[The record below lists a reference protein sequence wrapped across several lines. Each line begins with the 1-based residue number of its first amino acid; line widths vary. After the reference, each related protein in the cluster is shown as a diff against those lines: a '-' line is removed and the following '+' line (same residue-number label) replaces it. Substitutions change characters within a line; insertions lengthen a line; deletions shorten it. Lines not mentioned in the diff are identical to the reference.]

1 MTDPDDHHANRR
13 NLRANTIVVPPLH
26 FESGGMRPG
35 GMESGSMGSGGIR
48 PGGDNQTAA
57 GSSERPIKQPATA
70 ADPFSMVIPETVLPE
85 GWDAPLQN
93 PIPRIVPP
101 LPAPALRRVRNVRQ
115 EQSLAILQE
124 QQRLRHVAMAEEQ
137 ERQQALAVLEE
148 QQRLRNIVMVQ
159 TQERQQQALATL
171 HQERRQEFRLE
182 DFNGLNPQ
190 NDIPPEEELEYVDA
204 PPLGQ
209 IVENAL
215 EYLQQP
221 ADNGDDPRQEDPPD
235 DLAVHIPAEEVEPP
249 LDPAIPEMN
258 GSSKRKT
265 ALFG

>member
-1 MTDPDDHHANRR
+1 MTDPDNHCANR
-13 NLRANTIVVPPLH
+13 NLRANTVVVPPLH

-35 GMESGSMGSGGIR
+35 SMGSGGIR
-48 PGGDNQTAA
+48 PRGDNQTAA

-137 ERQQALAVLEE
+137 ERQQAVRLGTAMSADLE
-148 QQRLRNIVMVQ
+148 
-159 TQERQQQALATL
+159 
-171 HQERRQEFRLE
+171 E

-190 NDIPPEEELEYVDA
+190 NDIPPEEVLEYA
-204 PPLGQ
+204 NAFLGQ

-215 EYLQQP
+215 EYLKQP
-221 ADNGDDPRQEDPPD
+221 ADYGDDPRWEDPPD
-235 DLAVHIPAEEVEPP
+235 DPAVHIPAEEVEPP
-249 LDPAIPEMN
+249 LYSPPEMVQQLDHDQP
-258 GSSKRKT
+258 RM
-265 ALFG
+265 ALPRGRQPYLDEPPSHMSTLLSFTF

>member
-1 MTDPDDHHANRR
+1 M
-13 NLRANTIVVPPLH
+13 VVPPLH
-26 FESGGMRPG
+26 FESGYMRPG
-35 GMESGSMGSGGIR
+35 GMESEGIR

-57 GSSERPIKQPATA
+57 GSSERPIRQPATA
-70 ADPFSMVIPETVLPE
+70 ADPFSMVIPEIVLPE

-93 PIPRIVPP
+93 PMPRMLPPAPAPMYGRNNNMLRPVNQPVLVVTIPETVFPEGWDAPLQNPIRIVPP

-148 QQRLRNIVMVQ
+148 QQRLRNIAMVQ

-182 DFNGLNPQ
+182 
-190 NDIPPEEELEYVDA
+190 
-204 PPLGQ
+204 
-209 IVENAL
+209 
-215 EYLQQP
+215 
-221 ADNGDDPRQEDPPD
+221 
-235 DLAVHIPAEEVEPP
+235 
-249 LDPAIPEMN
+249 
-258 GSSKRKT
+258 
-265 ALFG
+265 